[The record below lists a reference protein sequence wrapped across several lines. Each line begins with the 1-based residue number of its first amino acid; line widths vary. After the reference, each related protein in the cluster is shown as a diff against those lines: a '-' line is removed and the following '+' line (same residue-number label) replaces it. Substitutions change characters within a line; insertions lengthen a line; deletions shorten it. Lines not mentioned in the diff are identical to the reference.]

1 MKIYTKTGDKGQT
14 SLIGGKRVVKY
25 HTRIEAYGT
34 VDELLSNVSYLRDLT
49 ESAEIKKLLLE
60 IEDCL
65 MICSAILAA
74 DCEDCQI
81 KIPEIRDADIR
92 LLETEMDKME
102 AVLEPLS
109 SFVLPGGHVAVSY
122 CHVVR
127 TVCRRAERTVIKLAD
142 EFFVPENVIK
152 YLNRLSDYLF
162 VLSRMLVKD
171 LNIEEIPWKA
181 RL

>member
-1 MKIYTKTGDKGQT
+1 
-14 SLIGGKRVVKY
+14 
-25 HTRIEAYGT
+25 
-34 VDELLSNVSYLRDLT
+34 
-49 ESAEIKKLLLE
+49 
-60 IEDCL
+60 
-65 MICSAILAA
+65 
-74 DCEDCQI
+74 
-81 KIPEIRDADIR
+81 
-92 LLETEMDKME
+92 MDKME